1 MEPIEFSGFQGMDTR
16 APAHALAR
24 TTQGGARILIPRE
37 LRNLLV
43 TDAGTLQTRP
53 GYVMAIAG
61 TDVHS
66 LWSDGKD
73 RALYVDGTILKD
85 FSGATLHTGIQGPV
99 SADVYGEDIY
109 WSDGAYLGCIHNGAN
124 HLAAL
129 APPNPAPMV
138 SATAG
143 ALPPGVYQV
152 AFTLSDARG
161 ESPSTWP
168 VAVDLPNGGGL
179 SITGLPA
186 VAVNVY
192 VAPAGSTVL
201 QFYAKISGPIV
212 ITAPPQLGHT
222 LQTEGLMP
230 MPPGK
235 IVRAFNGRLLV
246 ARGKLIYFSEPFAP
260 ALHRPVEGFIPFPD
274 RVTMVR
280 PNDEGVYVGTT
291 KATYWLAGTDIAKA
305 ELVYVLRIGAAEHS
319 DSLVDDEAGIVQ
331 WFSDDGLVRGDRAG
345 QVTEMQSDT
354 APAAKASRAA
364 THHIDLDAAPH
375 SVAASTRPSSAASL
389 GSFMDAE
396 IA

>member
-1 MEPIEFSGFQGMDTR
+1 MEPTAYQQFDGMNTR
-16 APAHALAR
+16 LPDHQLVR
-24 TTQGGARILIPRE
+24 TTRERSTVMIPRE

-43 TDAGTLQTRP
+43 TDAGTLETRP
-53 GYVMAIAG
+53 GFARVISGA
-61 TDVHS
+61 DVHS
-66 LWSDGKD
+66 LWSNGKD
-73 RALYVDGTILKD
+73 RALFVDGTVLKD
-85 FSGATLHTGIQGPV
+85 FNGTALHTGIQGPV

-138 SATAG
+138 SATTG
-143 ALPPGVYQV
+143 ALPPGLYQV
-152 AFTLSDARG
+152 AFTISDDRG
-161 ESPSTWP
+161 ESPSTWSIG
-168 VAVDLPNGGGL
+168 VDLPNGGGL

-192 VAPAGSTVL
+192 LALAGSTTL
-201 QFYAKISGPIV
+201 QFYAKISGPTA

-230 MPPGK
+230 MPAGK

-291 KATYWLAGTDIAKA
+291 KTTYWLAGADIAKA
-305 ELVYVLRIGAAEHS
+305 EVLPAQTLGVAEAS
-319 DSLVDDEAGIVQ
+319 DSVIDSDAGIVQ
-331 WFSDDGLVRGDRAG
+331 WFSHKGLVRAG
-345 QVTEMQSDT
+345 RSGEITLMQAES
-354 APAAKASRAA
+354 APAPKTERATTLHVDTGETRHA
-364 THHIDLDAAPH
+364 I
-375 SVAASTRPSSAASL
+375 ASTYRPSSAASI

>member
-1 MEPIEFSGFQGMDTR
+1 MEPLEFSSIDGMNTR
-16 APAHALAR
+16 APAHALNR
-24 TTQGGARILIPRE
+24 TTQGGANVLIPRE

-53 GYVMAIAG
+53 GFSRVVTGA
-61 TDVHS
+61 DVHS
-66 LWSDGKD
+66 LWSNGKD
-73 RALYVDGTILKD
+73 RALFVDGTVLKD
-85 FSGATLHTGIQGPV
+85 FNGTTLHTGIQGHV

-138 SATAG
+138 SPTTG
-143 ALPPGVYQV
+143 ALPPGLYQV
-152 AFTLSDARG
+152 AFTISDDRG
-161 ESPSTWP
+161 ESPSAWP
-168 VAVDLPNGGGL
+168 IAVDLPNGGGL

-201 QFYAKISGPIV
+201 QFYAKISDPIA

-291 KATYWLAGTDIAKA
+291 KATYWLAGADIAKA
-305 ELVYVLRIGAAEHS
+305 ELVPVLRIGAAEHS

-331 WFSDDGLVRGDRAG
+331 WFSHDGLVRGDRAG
-345 QVTEMQSDT
+345 QITEMQADT
-354 APAAKASRAA
+354 APADSATRAA
-364 THHIDLDAAPH
+364 THHIDQGGTQY
-375 SVAASTRPSSAASL
+375 SVATSTRPSSAASI

>member
-1 MEPIEFSGFQGMDTR
+1 MEPLEFSSIDGMNTR
-16 APAHALAR
+16 APAHALSR
-24 TTQGGARILIPRE
+24 TTQGGGRILIPRE

-43 TDAGTLQTRP
+43 TDAGTLETRP
-53 GYVMAIAG
+53 GFARVITG

-73 RALYVDGTILKD
+73 RALYVDGTVLKD

-129 APPNPAPMV
+129 APPNPAPMA
-138 SATAG
+138 SATTG

-152 AFTLSDARG
+152 AFTLSDDRG

-168 VAVDLPNGGGL
+168 IGVDLPNGGGL

-201 QFYAKISGPIV
+201 QFYARISGPIA

-235 IVRAFNGRLLV
+235 IVRAHNGRLLV

-260 ALHRPVEGFIPFPD
+260 ALHRPVEGFIPLPD

-305 ELVYVLRIGAAEHS
+305 ELVKAQDEGVAEAS
-319 DSLVDDEAGIVQ
+319 DSVVEAGVVQ
-331 WFSDDGLVRGDRAG
+331 WFSHEGLVRGDRAG
-345 QVTEMQSDT
+345 QITEMQADT
-354 APAAKASRAA
+354 APAQTASSAA
-364 THHIDLDAAPH
+364 THHIDQGGTPY
-375 SVAASTRPSSAASL
+375 SVATSTRPSSAASI

>member
-1 MEPIEFSGFQGMDTR
+1 MEPFEFSSIDGMNTR
-16 APAHALAR
+16 APAHSLSR

-43 TDAGTLQTRP
+43 TDSGTLQTRP
-53 GYVMAIAG
+53 GFSRVITG

-73 RALYVDGTILKD
+73 RALFVDGPVLKD

-109 WSDGAYLGCIHNGAN
+109 WSDGFYLGCIHDGAN

-143 ALPPGVYQV
+143 ALPPGLYQV

-168 VAVDLPNGGGL
+168 VAVDLPSGGGL

-192 VAPAGSTVL
+192 VALAGSTSL
-201 QFYAKISGPIV
+201 QFYAKISGPIA

-260 ALHRPVEGFIPFPD
+260 ALHRPVEGFIPFPE

-291 KATYWLAGTDIAKA
+291 KATYWLPGTDIAKA
-305 ELVYVLRIGAAEHS
+305 ELVKVHDEGVAEAS
-319 DSLVDDEAGIVQ
+319 DSVVEAGVVQ
-331 WFSDDGLVRGDRAG
+331 WFSHEGLVRGDRAG
-345 QVTEMQSDT
+345 QITDMQADT
-354 APAAKASRAA
+354 APADTATRAA
-364 THHIDLDAAPH
+364 THHIDQGGTQY
-375 SVAASTRPSSAASL
+375 SVATSSRPSSAASI

>member
-1 MEPIEFSGFQGMDTR
+1 MEPIEFASIDGMNTR
-16 APAHALAR
+16 APDHALKR
-24 TTQGGARILIPRE
+24 TTQGGANVLIPRE

-43 TDAGTLQTRP
+43 TDAGTLETRP
-53 GYVMAIAG
+53 GFARVITG

-73 RALYVDGTILKD
+73 RALYVDGTVLKD

-143 ALPPGVYQV
+143 ALPPGLYQV
-152 AFTLSDARG
+152 AFTLSDDRG

-168 VAVDLPNGGGL
+168 MAVDLPNGGGL

-201 QFYAKISGPIV
+201 QFYALVNGTTA
-212 ITAPPQLGHT
+212 ITAPPQLHHT

-235 IVRAFNGRLLV
+235 IVRTHNGRLLV

-291 KATYWLAGTDIAKA
+291 KATYWLAGADIAKA
-305 ELVYVLRIGAAEHS
+305 ELVKAQDEGVAEAS
-319 DSLVDDEAGIVQ
+319 DSVVEAGVVQ
-331 WFSDDGLVRGDRAG
+331 WFSHEGLVRGDRAG
-345 QVTEMQSDT
+345 QITEMQADT
-354 APAAKASRAA
+354 APADSATRAA
-364 THHIDLDAAPH
+364 THHIDQGGTQY
-375 SVAASTRPSSAASL
+375 SVATSTRPSSAASI

>member
-1 MEPIEFSGFQGMDTR
+1 MEPIEFSSIDGMNTR
-16 APAHALAR
+16 APDHALNR
-24 TTQGGARILIPRE
+24 TTQGGANVLIPRE

-43 TDAGTLQTRP
+43 TDAGTLETRQ
-53 GYVMAIAG
+53 GITLAAAG

-73 RALYVDGTILKD
+73 RALYVDGTALKD

-109 WSDGAYLGCIHNGAN
+109 WSDGAYLGCIHGGAN

-129 APPNPAPMV
+129 APPNPAPTV
-138 SATAG
+138 SATTG
-143 ALPPGVYQV
+143 ALPPGLYQV
-152 AFTLSDARG
+152 AFTLSDDRG

-168 VAVDLPNGGGL
+168 IGVDLPNGGGL

-201 QFYAKISGPIV
+201 QFYARISGPIA

-235 IVRAFNGRLLV
+235 IVRAHNGRLLV

-291 KATYWLAGTDIAKA
+291 KATYWLAGADIAKA
-305 ELVYVLRIGAAEHS
+305 ELVKAQDEGVAEAS
-319 DSLVDDEAGIVQ
+319 DSVVEAGVVQ
-331 WFSDDGLVRGDRAG
+331 WFSHEGLVRGDRAG
-345 QVTEMQSDT
+345 QITEMQADS
-354 APAAKASRAA
+354 APAPKTERAA
-364 THHIDLDAAPH
+364 TLHVDAGEARH
-375 SVAASTRPSSAASL
+375 AIASTYRPSSAASL

>member
-1 MEPIEFSGFQGMDTR
+1 MEPLEFSSIDGMNTR
-16 APAHALAR
+16 APAHALSR
-24 TTQGGARILIPRE
+24 TTQGGGRILIPRE

-43 TDAGTLQTRP
+43 TDAGTLETRQ
-53 GYVMAIAG
+53 GITLAAAG

-73 RALYVDGTILKD
+73 RALFVDGTVLKD

-99 SADVYGEDIY
+99 SADVYGEEIY

-129 APPNPAPMV
+129 APPNPAPIV
-138 SATAG
+138 SATNG
-143 ALPPGVYQV
+143 ALPPGLYQV
-152 AFTLSDARG
+152 AFTLSDDRG

-168 VAVDLPNGGGL
+168 IAVDLPNGGGL

-201 QFYAKISGPIV
+201 QFYARISGPIA

-235 IVRAFNGRLLV
+235 IVRTHNGRLLV
-246 ARGKLIYFSEPFAP
+246 ARGKLIHFSEPFAP
-260 ALHRPVEGFIPFPD
+260 ALHRPIEGFIPFPD

-291 KATYWLAGTDIAKA
+291 KATYWLAGTDVAKV
-305 ELVYVLRIGAAEHS
+305 ELVNVLRIGAAEHS

-345 QVTEMQSDT
+345 QVTQMQSDT
-354 APAAKASRAA
+354 APAQKASRAA
-364 THHIDLDAAPH
+364 THHMDLDAAPH
-375 SVAASTRPSSAASL
+375 SVATTTRPSSAASL

>member
-1 MEPIEFSGFQGMDTR
+1 MDPIEFTSIDGMNTR
-16 APAHALAR
+16 APAHSLVR
-24 TTQGGARILIPRE
+24 TTQGGGRILIPRE

-43 TDAGTLQTRP
+43 TDAGTLETRP
-53 GYVMAIAG
+53 GFARVITG

-66 LWSDGKD
+66 LWSDGKG
-73 RALYVDGTILKD
+73 RALYVDGTVLKD
-85 FSGATLHTGIQGPV
+85 FNGTTLHTGIQGPV

-109 WSDGAYLGCIHNGAN
+109 WSDGAYLGCIHDAAN

-138 SATAG
+138 SATTG
-143 ALPPGVYQV
+143 ALPPGLYQV
-152 AFTLSDARG
+152 AFTLSDDRG

-168 VAVDLPNGGGL
+168 IAVDLPNGGGL

-186 VAVNVY
+186 VSVNVY

-201 QFYAKISGPIV
+201 QFYAKISGPIA

-235 IVRAFNGRLLV
+235 IVRTHNGRLLV
-246 ARGKLIYFSEPFAP
+246 ARGKLIHFSEPFAP
-260 ALHRPVEGFIPFPD
+260 ALHRPVEGFIAFPD

-280 PNDEGVYVGTT
+280 PIDEGVYVGTT

-305 ELVYVLRIGAAEHS
+305 ELVKAQDEGVAEAS
-319 DSLVDDEAGIVQ
+319 DSVVEAGVVQ
-331 WFSDDGLVRGDRAG
+331 WFSHEGLVRGDRAG
-345 QVTEMQSDT
+345 QITEMQADS
-354 APAAKASRAA
+354 APAQSATRAA
-364 THHIDLDAAPH
+364 THHIDQGGTQY
-375 SVAASTRPSSAASL
+375 SVATSTRPGSAASI

>member
-1 MEPIEFSGFQGMDTR
+1 MEPLEFSSIDGMNTR
-16 APAHALAR
+16 APSHALKR
-24 TTQGGARILIPRE
+24 TTQGGANVLIPRE

-43 TDAGTLQTRP
+43 TDEGTLQTRP
-53 GYVMAIAG
+53 GFSRVITG

-66 LWSDGKD
+66 LWSDGKG
-73 RALYVDGTILKD
+73 RALFVDGTVLKD
-85 FSGATLHTGIQGPV
+85 FTGATLHTGIQGPV

-138 SATAG
+138 SATTG
-143 ALPPGVYQV
+143 ALPPGLYQV
-152 AFTLSDARG
+152 AFTLSDDRG

-168 VAVDLPNGGGL
+168 TGVDLPNGGGL

-186 VAVNVY
+186 VAINVY
-192 VAPAGSTVL
+192 LALAGSTTL
-201 QFYAKISGPIV
+201 QFYARISGPIA

-235 IVRAFNGRLLV
+235 IVRAHNGRLLV

-291 KATYWLAGTDIAKA
+291 KATYWLAGADIAKA
-305 ELVYVLRIGAAEHS
+305 ELVKVHDDGVAEAS
-319 DSLVDDEAGIVQ
+319 DSVVEAGTVQ
-331 WFSDDGLVRGDRAG
+331 WFSHEGLVRGDRSG
-345 QVTEMQSDT
+345 QITEMQADT
-354 APAAKASRAA
+354 APAQTASSAA
-364 THHIDLDAAPH
+364 THHIDQGGTQY
-375 SVAASTRPSSAASL
+375 SVATSTRPSSAASI